1 MTLQYSHSN
10 SIPPSCRETLKAG
23 LQRCY
28 EGNSQATQRTP
39 QNAHAQDFIFLYRLL
54 GVPLLPP
61 AWQVRLGEE
70 RPERPPAQI
79 ARLEQA
85 LPQVF
90 PEVAPDGVPPPVQQ
104 QGPQSQEN
112 EVSRAIPDFLMQ
124 KMISAEAGL

>member
-1 MTLQYSHSN
+1 M
-10 SIPPSCRETLKAG
+10 
-23 LQRCY
+23 
-28 EGNSQATQRTP
+28 
-39 QNAHAQDFIFLYRLL
+39 
-54 GVPLLPP
+54 PLLPP

-112 EVSRAIPDFLMQ
+112 EVSCAIPGFFY
-124 KMISAEAGL
+124 AENVKCRSWSLGL